1 MEECFQRLFQVQKVL
16 EARRNGW
23 VKLHE
28 DIDVAFIFLEV
39 PALNWAERFQPPDS
53 MEQAEPRN
61 SVTIVLDD
69 RMHACVELQ
78 LRLAILA
85 YHSMVGD
92 VD

>member
-1 MEECFQRLFQVQKVL
+1 
-16 EARRNGW
+16 
-23 VKLHE
+23 
-28 DIDVAFIFLEV
+28 
-39 PALNWAERFQPPDS
+39 